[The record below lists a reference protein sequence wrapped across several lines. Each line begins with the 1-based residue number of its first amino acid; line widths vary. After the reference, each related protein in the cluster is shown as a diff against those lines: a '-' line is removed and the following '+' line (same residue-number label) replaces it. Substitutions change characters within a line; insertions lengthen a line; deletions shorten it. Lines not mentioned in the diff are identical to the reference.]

1 MSSVNPRPVA
11 KSDLREDFRVGQS
24 PQTMLLRFNRDQ
36 YPQKEA
42 LNIILEGTWKW
53 KDLPEIEGK
62 QMWKKASQ

>member
-1 MSSVNPRPVA
+1 M
-11 KSDLREDFRVGQS
+11 GQS